1 MVPTEEKQS
10 SPSHTSIYSAI
21 ARYALFIVLILS
33 FLYISWRVAEWVI
46 EYASYFSENTFFP
59 TVVIVTDSSAS
70 SIAPPSPPLPIS
82 STVTEQ
88 SIIDMMRSIR

>member
-33 FLYISWRVAEWVI
+33 FLYISWRVAEWII
-46 EYASYFSENTFFP
+46 EYASSFSENTFFP
-59 TVVIVTDSSAS
+59 TVVIVTDNSAT
-70 SIAPPSPPLPIS
+70 SIAPPLPIS